1 MNAIPT
7 SFEQSK
13 EKSVYLRITVVY
25 MIVGFLLVIA
35 SDFLAGKIWGE
46 RFFVAEMI
54 KGLLYILATGSLLGL
69 VMRRYMRRLWK
80 SREALRGSEE
90 KFRGLFQTANDG
102 IVIIELN
109 EEGQYRGTLDVN
121 EVMCKQLGYNRT
133 ELLAFHPG
141 QFEQLSEAN
150 QRQIR
155 ELWSHLNGNDGC
167 TFEWNITAKDDT
179 ELQYEVSAKPFAFG
193 GTRAFLAIFREIS
206 ERKRSEQLIKTMAYS
221 DHLTGLPNQRML
233 EKYFNA
239 AVVKTNAVGR
249 KLALLVLDI
258 DRFRSINDAMGRTFG
273 DQLLQHV
280 ASRMKS
286 IVREED
292 VLSRMD
298 GDDFKLLLQDIDH
311 PEEASVFAQHLSEL
325 FEEGFFIQ
333 DNEIHVTA
341 HIGISIFPEHGED
354 LESLLRNANFAM
366 YRAKENRSQFQI
378 YDPLMNPLSDNLMII
393 ESDLKR
399 AVVQKQFEL
408 HYQPQ
413 VNMQSGRIT
422 GIEALIRWNHPDK
435 GLIAPSQFI
444 PVAEETGMIIPIGEW
459 VLKEACRQIC
469 IWKEAGIDPIPVSV
483 NLSLRQFLQPNIVES
498 VMKELLDHDI
508 PPEML
513 VLEITE
519 SVTMNLEKAATLLER
534 FKQNGIKVN
543 LDDFG
548 TGYSSMIHLKRFP
561 LDKLKIDKSFTR
573 DLMSDKYDAS
583 IVSSIISLA
592 HNLGLKVIAEGVEN
606 EDQLNFLLT
615 HNCDEIQGYFFSPPL
630 PSISFGDLLR
640 QHQDSY
646 IN

>member
-1 MNAIPT
+1 MNAVPT
-7 SFEQSK
+7 SFEHSR

-46 RFFVAEMI
+46 RFLAAEII
-54 KGLLYILATGSLLGL
+54 KGLFYILITGSLLGL

-90 KFRGLFQTANDG
+90 KFRSLFQTANDG

-109 EEGQYRGTLDVN
+109 EAGQYRGTLDVN
-121 EVMCKQLGYNRT
+121 EVMCKQLGYSRA
-133 ELLAFHPG
+133 ELLSFQSE
-141 QFEQLSEAN
+141 QFAELSEDK
-150 QRQIR
+150 QMQII
-155 ELWSHLNGNDGC
+155 ELWRSLNGNDGC
-167 TFEWNITAKDDT
+167 TFEWNVTGKDNT
-179 ELQYEVSAKPFAFG
+179 ELQYEVSAKPFTFG
-193 GTRAFLAIFREIS
+193 RTRAFLAIFREIT
-206 ERKRSEQLIKTMAYS
+206 ERKRSEQLIKRMAYS

-233 EKYFNA
+233 EKHFNA
-239 AVVKTNAVGR
+239 AVVKTNAVNR

-280 ASRMKS
+280 ASRIMS
-286 IVREED
+286 IVREGD

-298 GDDFKLLLQDIDH
+298 GDDFKLLLQDID
-311 PEEASVFAQHLSEL
+311 ELEDVSEFARQLSEL
-325 FEEGFFIQ
+325 FEEEFFIQ
-333 DNEIHVTA
+333 DNEIHITV
-341 HIGISIFPEHGED
+341 HIGVSVYPGHGED

-366 YRAKENRSQFQI
+366 YRAQENRSKFQI
-378 YDPLMNPLSDNLMII
+378 YDPLMNPLSDDLLII

-422 GIEALIRWNHPDK
+422 GIEALIRWNHPEK

-444 PVAEETGMIIPIGEW
+444 PLAEETGMIIPIGEW
-459 VLKEACRQIC
+459 VLKEACRQIQ
-469 IWKEAGIDPIPVSV
+469 IWKEAGIDPVPVSV

-498 VMKELLDHDI
+498 VMRELREHDI

-519 SVTMNLEKAATLLER
+519 SVTMNLEKAATLLES

-573 DLMSDKYDAS
+573 DIMSDKYDAS

-630 PSISFGDLLR
+630 PSISFGDLLK
-640 QHQDSY
+640 QYQNSY
-646 IN
+646 VN